1 MKLKKPFILLLAMSL
16 WGGSMIFAD
25 SAAQTVRVIVN
36 GSVLD
41 EGGIINDGKTYLPLR
56 QLASSLQAIVA
67 WDEQSKKVTLFKPNV
82 HMFLFQDSKIFGN
95 VDRGNKY
102 TFNVFAQIDNLLTD
116 ISAVKV
122 SIFDP
127 SGRETVI
134 DFKNINVSKDNFWYR
149 TEDVKYNFDSS
160 GKYAVRFFM
169 KVNASDDWKLVS
181 EKLISAQ

>member
-1 MKLKKPFILLLAMSL
+1 MKLKKPVILLLAMSL

-25 SAAQTVRVIVN
+25 SAAQSVRVIVN
-36 GSVLD
+36 GSELD
-41 EGGIINDGKTYLPLR
+41 EGGVIYDGKTYLPLR
-56 QLASSLQAIVA
+56 QMSGVLKSIVT
-67 WDEQSKKVTLFKPNV
+67 WDDQSKKATVFKPNV

-95 VDRGNKY
+95 VEQGNKY
-102 TFNVFAQIDNLLTD
+102 TFNVFAQIDNLLTE

-134 DFKNINVSKDNFWYR
+134 QTQNINVRKDNFWYR
-149 TEDVKYNFDSS
+149 TEDVKYNFSSS

-169 KVNASDDWKLVS
+169 KVNDSDEWKLVS